1 MHHFAGLPLGA
12 RACVY
17 LGITHQSFFLAGSQ
31 GPVKREEK
39 RGTGVP
45 AVPPLW
51 PLTAPSNERRHSHTD
66 VLTPSWSP
74 FLPFLLP
81 FPRCSPIFLPSVN
94 SSCSPG
100 NVFVSSLAPS
110 PSLLTLSLLFHLSQD
125 PSPTPSHTSF
135 SPVVFSL
142 LTPLS
147 CSVLC
152 MLCRKQLLNRRV
164 YWSAWE
170 VELLDGCMQY
180 TQSINCFLVYSI
192 HNVTHR
198 RDAIINGTLELRTLQ
213 IAVISSCTPADLH
226 TKYHL
231 KDAHL
236 TCHSCFW

>member
-81 FPRCSPIFLPSVN
+81 FPRWSLLFSPSVN

-100 NVFVSSLAPS
+100 NVFVSSLAPCS
-110 PSLLTLSLLFHLSQD
+110 LSPSCFICLRIPHLHPPTPPSLLLS
-125 PSPTPSHTSF
+125 SPY
-135 SPVVFSL
+135 SL
-142 LTPLS
+142 PCLVRYFA
-147 CSVLC
+147 CF
-152 MLCRKQLLNRRV
+152 
-164 YWSAWE
+164 AE
-170 VELLDGCMQY
+170 
-180 TQSINCFLVYSI
+180 INY
-192 HNVTHR
+192 
-198 RDAIINGTLELRTLQ
+198 
-213 IAVISSCTPADLH
+213 
-226 TKYHL
+226 
-231 KDAHL
+231 
-236 TCHSCFW
+236 